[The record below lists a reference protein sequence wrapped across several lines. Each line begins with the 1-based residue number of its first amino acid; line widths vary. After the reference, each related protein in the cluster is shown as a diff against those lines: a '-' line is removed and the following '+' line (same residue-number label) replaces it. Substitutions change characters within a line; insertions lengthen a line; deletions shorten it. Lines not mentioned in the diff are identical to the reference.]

1 MPTPNV
7 TFRLL
12 AGGCAAAL
20 VATLGACEPGRRGLP
35 EAADRLAAV
44 MVALD
49 GVPAADAGAGSAPGE
64 DAPEGPLTAA
74 DREALAPVV
83 AGMAGADA
91 TVRVLEVE
99 ELDRDAAPSPP
110 PGDGDAATVTL
121 QWTWDLDS
129 GPWAYETTAL
139 LVDEDAGWRAVPEPA
154 VIHADL
160 RAGERLAR
168 SVVPPHRGDVL
179 GAGGRL
185 LVTER
190 DVYRVGIDKG
200 RLPEGA
206 DPAAAGAQLA
216 AWAGLED
223 PPAFGARV
231 AAGGARQFV
240 EAIVVRAEE
249 FPLSSEPLEAIPGAV
264 ALSGRRPLA
273 PTAGFA
279 RPLLGRV
286 GEATAEIVEES
297 GGAVRPGALTGLS
310 GLQRRYEQR
319 LAGTAGERIEARAD
333 GGSARVLHE
342 VAARDG
348 EPLHLTLDLGLQTL
362 AEDVLADVG
371 PASAL
376 VAVRASTGEVV
387 AAASGP
393 GSLGQNT
400 ATEALPVPGSTFKVA
415 TALALLRAGLEPDT
429 PVPCTDTLTI
439 DGRRFAN
446 NPDYPPT
453 ALGDITL
460 RAAIANSCN
469 TALLA
474 QRDLVSGQDVARAA
488 EALGLGTT
496 AGGAAD
502 PGFPYAGASVPADQQ
517 GLEHAASLIGQG
529 RDLASPLAAAASIA
543 SVVAGHRVDPVLVRD
558 TATSAPASE
567 PLTATEAEALRAML
581 RAVVTEG
588 SATFLADVPGPP
600 VLAKSGTGQ
609 YGTDD
614 PPTTN
619 AWMIAAQG
627 DLAVSVYVAEG
638 VYGTVTAGPLLEE
651 FLRAVPGSATDS
663 TW

>member
-1 MPTPNV
+1 M
-7 TFRLL
+7 
-12 AGGCAAAL
+12 
-20 VATLGACEPGRRGLP
+20 
-35 EAADRLAAV
+35 
-44 MVALD
+44 
-49 GVPAADAGAGSAPGE
+49 
-64 DAPEGPLTAA
+64 
-74 DREALAPVV
+74 
-83 AGMAGADA
+83 
-91 TVRVLEVE
+91 
-99 ELDRDAAPSPP
+99 
-110 PGDGDAATVTL
+110 
-121 QWTWDLDS
+121 
-129 GPWAYETTAL
+129 
-139 LVDEDAGWRAVPEPA
+139 
-154 VIHADL
+154 
-160 RAGERLAR
+160 
-168 SVVPPHRGDVL
+168 
-179 GAGGRL
+179 
-185 LVTER
+185 
-190 DVYRVGIDKG
+190 
-200 RLPEGA
+200 
-206 DPAAAGAQLA
+206 
-216 AWAGLED
+216 
-223 PPAFGARV
+223 
-231 AAGGARQFV
+231 
-240 EAIVVRAEE
+240 
-249 FPLSSEPLEAIPGAV
+249 
-264 ALSGRRPLA
+264 
-273 PTAGFA
+273 
-279 RPLLGRV
+279 
-286 GEATAEIVEES
+286 
-297 GGAVRPGALTGLS
+297 
-310 GLQRRYEQR
+310 
-319 LAGTAGERIEARAD
+319 
-333 GGSARVLHE
+333 LHE

-393 GSLGQNT
+393 GSLGQTT

-567 PLTATEAEALRAML
+567 PLTATEAEALRHRGVGAVERVAHARMPV
-581 RAVVTEG
+581 RSHVHAVVTEG